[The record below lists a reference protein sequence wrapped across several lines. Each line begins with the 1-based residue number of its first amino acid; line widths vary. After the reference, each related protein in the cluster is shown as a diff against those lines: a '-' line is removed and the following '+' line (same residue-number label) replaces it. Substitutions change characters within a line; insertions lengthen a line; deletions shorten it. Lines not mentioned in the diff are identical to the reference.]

1 MVINK
6 DVWEVKDTVQCSH
19 TFILWTYI
27 STLYIRANNYF
38 FVIESFSNKSLCRSA
53 RIQTHRL
60 SGMVIDW
67 LTQQKIKWMKWALVD
82 LRKVKA
88 LTWKQY
94 FQYVIYELPPLLFYT
109 QIYVHYL
116 AGLLSL
122 YLLSGDAHVIPHIR
136 ENSGFNEEPFQA
148 QSFAATLQL
157 GSFADATLDKLQHTI
172 LLFPTDLWRRR
183 TERMREARAGEKEGH

>member
-1 MVINK
+1 MN
-6 DVWEVKDTVQCSH
+6 
-19 TFILWTYI
+19 
-27 STLYIRANNYF
+27 
-38 FVIESFSNKSLCRSA
+38 
-53 RIQTHRL
+53 
-60 SGMVIDW
+60 
-67 LTQQKIKWMKWALVD
+67 
-82 LRKVKA
+82 
-88 LTWKQY
+88 
-94 FQYVIYELPPLLFYT
+94 T

-116 AGLLSL
+116 VGLLSL

-183 TERMREARAGEKEGH
+183 TERMWEARAGEKRRTLVCEIKWTWSNQFVAWWDGWCVVLTHLWTLLSRGIEGAADYPPLGSLHTSPDKLVIYGLLHVDARACCAALACVEKHALVGLFYSQIHW